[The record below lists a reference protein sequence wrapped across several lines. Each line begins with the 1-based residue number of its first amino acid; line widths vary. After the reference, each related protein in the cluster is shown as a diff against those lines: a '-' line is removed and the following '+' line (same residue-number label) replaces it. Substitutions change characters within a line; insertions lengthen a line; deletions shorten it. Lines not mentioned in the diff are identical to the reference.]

1 MKITYPEYWPQF
13 YTATIY
19 QWQHL
24 LAEDKHK
31 DIIVDSLKFLVTE
44 KRIELNAFV
53 IMSNHIH
60 LIWQPMFGFSAPLA
74 TRGVAEDTRDE
85 HLGAFAR
92 VIRTGDDR
100 EIALIEPFTEGRLA
114 AALARHGEGFVALY
128 LIADRGASARARA
141 AGIVLSA
148 AGLGPFGTQRLVI
161 GGPRSGPFIA
171 IAAAD

>member
-1 MKITYPEYWPQF
+1 MTFDAADLLGGEGGGDAVTRIREAILPSREVAGW
-13 YTATIY
+13 ATVE
-19 QWQHL
+19 L
-24 LAEDKHK
+24 DRAEA
-31 DIIVDSLKFLVTE
+31 S
-44 KRIELNAFV
+44 
-53 IMSNHIH
+53 
-60 LIWQPMFGFSAPLA
+60 FGVVPVPAASAAPLA
-74 TRGVAEDTRDE
+74 TRDVAEDTRDE